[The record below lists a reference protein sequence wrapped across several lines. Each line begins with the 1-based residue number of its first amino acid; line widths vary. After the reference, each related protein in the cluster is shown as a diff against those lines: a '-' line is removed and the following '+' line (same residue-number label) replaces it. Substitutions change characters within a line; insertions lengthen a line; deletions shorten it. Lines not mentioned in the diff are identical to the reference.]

1 MKTPVPILFASPR
14 GILRQ
19 VLAYY
24 PSRFVGMAV
33 DGTRLH
39 KTGRCIAQA
48 SYHRDPLSPPF
59 YTNRMLGLRF
69 LQASLLVP
77 LHRTVAT
84 RALPVHSPSEFRR
97 KGLNTLLHSAAT
109 T

>member
-1 MKTPVPILFASPR
+1 
-14 GILRQ
+14 
-19 VLAYY
+19 
-24 PSRFVGMAV
+24 
-33 DGTRLH
+33 
-39 KTGRCIAQA
+39 
-48 SYHRDPLSPPF
+48 
-59 YTNRMLGLRF
+59 MLGLRF